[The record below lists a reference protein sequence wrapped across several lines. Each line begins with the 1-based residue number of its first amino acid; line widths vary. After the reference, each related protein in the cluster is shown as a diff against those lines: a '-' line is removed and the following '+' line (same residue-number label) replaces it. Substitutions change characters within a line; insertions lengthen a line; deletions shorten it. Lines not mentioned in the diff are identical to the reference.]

1 MGKKPGNLI
10 RKGRGDKLTLIRIL
24 NFQSKFYMKLLIIE
38 DEVDLAKVLEEKFV
52 NEGFQVVKIAH
63 DGMEATSLIKSFRP
77 DIILLDLLLP
87 KKDGF
92 QILEELKDD
101 PELKHIPVIVLSNLG
116 EDEEIKRALSLGA
129 KDYYVKVQHPIKEIV
144 EKVKAYA
151 MRGK

>member
-77 DIILLDLLLP
+77 DIILLDLLLH
-87 KKDGF
+87 
-92 QILEELKDD
+92 LAT
-101 PELKHIPVIVLSNLG
+101 S
-116 EDEEIKRALSLGA
+116 
-129 KDYYVKVQHPIKEIV
+129 
-144 EKVKAYA
+144 
-151 MRGK
+151 